1 MGGGAGYAVSMR
13 DDQISDETLLARIGG
28 HDHAALV
35 ALYDRYA
42 AGALAVALLL
52 TGERPA
58 AERIVEQLFWSLW
71 RGELALTGRSP
82 RNSLMLAARRLAQAT
97 PYPAT

>member
-1 MGGGAGYAVSMR
+1 MRYEEMG
-13 DDQISDETLLARIGG
+13 DETLLGLIGG
-28 HDHAALV
+28 HDHAALL

-42 AGALAVALLL
+42 AGALAVVLLL
-52 TGERPA
+52 TDERAA
-58 AERIVEQLFWSLW
+58 AEQAVERLFWSLW

-97 PYPAT
+97 PRPVA